1 MALPIVG
8 AEFWVALDPKL
19 DYQAESGDAIC
30 KLRVKAQDRTYNK
43 ESKQWENGKSLWA
56 NATIWRTMAENAM
69 NSIVKGDNVVIS
81 GKIYTREWEQNG
93 QKRESVEIDV
103 LEIGPSLRFRNT
115 PHGAGAGTSAGSATP
130 PQGNHTREPVAAGT
144 GAHSAP
150 TVADDSEPPF

>member
-19 DYQAESGDAIC
+19 DFQPGSGDAVC
-30 KLRVKAQDRTYNK
+30 KLRVKAQDRTFNR
-43 ESKQWENGKSLWA
+43 ETKQWENGKSLWA
-56 NATIWRTMAENAM
+56 NATVWRTMAENVM

-130 PQGNHTREPVAAGT
+130 PPANHTAEPVTAGT
-144 GAHSAP
+144 GAHSAAP
-150 TVADDSEPPF
+150 AVDDDPPF